1 MIRLE
6 SGKSNEDLHRG
17 DETADDERNPPTLR
31 RLPKSRVQVI
41 GNLVTIRGWL
51 HDGYHHFQRGF
62 WWEGMDVNPRV
73 YQEQCTC

>member
-6 SGKSNEDLHRG
+6 NGKANENLHRG
-17 DETADDERNPPTLR
+17 DETADDERNAPTLR

-41 GNLVTIRGWL
+41 QGWFY
-51 HDGYHHFQRGF
+51 DGYHHFQRGF
-62 WWEGMDVNPRV
+62 WWEDMDVNPRV